1 MSDKLRLES
10 AQSQKQTESSEHE
23 RREELERIK
32 DSFEKRLD
40 DLTTTHQALIREK
53 QSQWEGEKAFMQ
65 GQLQFA
71 QKQIEENKGM
81 HEQLIAAINQKGT
94 EKTT

>member
-1 MSDKLRLES
+1 LSDKLRFES
-10 AQSQKQTESSEHE
+10 ALSQKQSESSDHE

-32 DSFEKRLD
+32 ESFEKRLD
-40 DLTTTHQALIREK
+40 DLKTSHQALIKEK
-53 QSQWEGEKAFMQ
+53 QGQWEGEKAFMQ

-81 HEQLIAAINQKGT
+81 HEQLIAAINQKGS
-94 EKTT
+94 EKAT

>member
-1 MSDKLRLES
+1 M
-10 AQSQKQTESSEHE
+10 SSEHE

-40 DLTTTHQALIREK
+40 DLKMTHQALSKEK
-53 QSQWEGEKAFMQ
+53 LAQWEGEKAFMQ

-81 HEQLIAAINQKGT
+81 HEQLICAINQKGN
-94 EKTT
+94 EKAS